1 MMRKKLY
8 FLIFF
13 IGMST
18 YINAYALSHLI
29 GISSNFYSD
38 YSIQSLKYSYQ
49 QIFKSYHY
57 NNFEISLH
65 LSDHKMKLPFIYVR
79 DKHKKHGRQNKIEG
93 EIGKNRK
100 ILVVEDLISTG
111 KSSLNVAET
120 LKKKN
125 CEITGIISIFNYNF
139 SETEYLMK
147 THNIKALSLCNFH
160 DLISQAKESNYISD
174 EEYENILN
182 WHSNFK
188 V

>member
-1 MMRKKLY
+1 MFHKNLC
-8 FLIFF
+8 
-13 IGMST
+13 
-18 YINAYALSHLI
+18 YAIHTRT
-29 GISSNFYSD
+29 NN
-38 YSIQSLKYSYQ
+38 SI
-49 QIFKSYHY
+49 
-57 NNFEISLH
+57 E
-65 LSDHKMKLPFIYVR
+65 
-79 DKHKKHGRQNKIEG
+79 

-100 ILVVEDLISTG
+100 VLVVEDLISTG

-160 DLISQAKESNYISD
+160 DLISQAKKSNYISD

-182 WHSNFK
+182 WHSNFE